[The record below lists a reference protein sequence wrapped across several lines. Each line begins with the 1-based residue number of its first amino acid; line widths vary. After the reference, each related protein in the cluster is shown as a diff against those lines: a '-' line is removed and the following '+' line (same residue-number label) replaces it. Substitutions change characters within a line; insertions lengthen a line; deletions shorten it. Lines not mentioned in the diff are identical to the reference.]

1 MVEIEKERIETI
13 RIAEELRVKLLN
25 EKIAAEERA
34 EFEKQQ
40 EI

>member
-1 MVEIEKERIETI
+1 MVEIEKERVETL

-25 EKIAAEERA
+25 KQIAAEERA
-34 EFEKQQ
+34 EYEKQV